1 MDRAEAHGREVRLRE
16 WNKGRVGKLFS
27 STPEQTDFVWSNLRT
42 KSCFGP
48 VGWKEKALRL
58 RRHRLAEQGI
68 RRRIDEVG
76 CSVDSLFWA
85 LVSHLFCFYSTY

>member
-1 MDRAEAHGREVRLRE
+1 MDRAEAHGRETRLRE

-27 STPEQTDFVWSNLRT
+27 STSEQTAFVWSNLRT

-48 VGWKEKALRL
+48 AGWKEKAFRL
-58 RRHRLAEQGI
+58 RRHRLAEHEI

-76 CSVDSLFWA
+76 RSVNSLSWTF
-85 LVSHLFCFYSTY
+85 VSHLFCFYSTY